1 MRPHAPEETAV
12 HIRDAEIADL
22 ETIADIYNDAVVNTT
37 AIWNETVVDV
47 DDRAVWM
54 AERLRGGYPVIVAA
68 DDSEVLGYATFG
80 PWRPHDGYRHTV
92 EHSVYERGDQRGR
105 GIGKALMLELIARA
119 RTNGTHVMIAAVESE
134 NQGSIALHE
143 RLGFVQT
150 GRLPQVGAKFG
161 RWLDLTFLQLNLDDR
176 PTPA

>member
-1 MRPHAPEETAV
+1 
-12 HIRDAEIADL
+12 
-22 ETIADIYNDAVVNTT
+22 
-37 AIWNETVVDV
+37 
-47 DDRAVWM
+47 
-54 AERLRGGYPVIVAA
+54 
-68 DDSEVLGYATFG
+68 
-80 PWRPHDGYRHTV
+80 
-92 EHSVYERGDQRGR
+92 
-105 GIGKALMLELIARA
+105 MLELIARA